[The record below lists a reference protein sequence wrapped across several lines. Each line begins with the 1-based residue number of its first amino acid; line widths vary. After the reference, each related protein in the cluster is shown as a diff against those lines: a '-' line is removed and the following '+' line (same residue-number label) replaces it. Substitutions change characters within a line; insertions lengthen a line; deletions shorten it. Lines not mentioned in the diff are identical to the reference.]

1 MSQVAAHGY
10 MFVCTCSFKRE
21 ETSPFDVQEDVNLRD
36 LYKDTLEDKADE
48 PMEHPAGPSNDSV
61 TPYELYVRHILT
73 ARIHA

>member
-48 PMEHPAGPSNDSV
+48 PMEHPAAPSNDSEYFRE
-61 TPYELYVRHILT
+61 TCK
-73 ARIHA
+73 